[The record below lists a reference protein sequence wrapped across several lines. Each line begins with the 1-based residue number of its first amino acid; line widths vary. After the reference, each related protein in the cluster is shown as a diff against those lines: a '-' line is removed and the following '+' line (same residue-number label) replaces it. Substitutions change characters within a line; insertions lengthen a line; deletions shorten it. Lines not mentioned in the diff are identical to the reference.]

1 MPARSRSAGRGFS
14 GISVPVVALV
24 GVVLVSLNL
33 RTAVT
38 SLSPLLGVIDAEIG
52 LGAAGMGLLGMVP
65 TAMFAV
71 WGVLTPV
78 VLRRMGLEALTV
90 LAMAAAAIG
99 QVLRAVAHDPW
110 VMGAGSLIALAGMG
124 IGNVVAPP
132 LVKKYFPRH
141 VAAVSMAYITGLQ
154 LGTVV
159 PALVAVPVEEAAGW
173 RVSIGWWA
181 ALAVVAAIPWVIE
194 ILRPGV
200 PTGVITPV
208 DTASAGT
215 APADTAD
222 AVTATD
228 PAATDAAATASASA
242 HSAAAQPQR
251 IRPWRSPV
259 GVALALFFGTNSLS
273 TYAFFTWLPAV
284 AESIGMSRAEGGLAL
299 AVYSAIGLIA
309 ALVVPWAAGRF
320 EDPYAVVVVSVVAYL
335 AGFAGLLWAPG
346 VAPWLWICLL
356 GVGPSTF
363 PLCLTL
369 INLRTRTEA
378 GSAALSG
385 FAQGVGYTA
394 ACLGPIVFGILLDG
408 PGLGAGLGFLTGVLA
423 VMTVVSRTACRPIML
438 EDTLR

>member
-1 MPARSRSAGRGFS
+1 MA
-14 GISVPVVALV
+14 VPVVALV

-52 LGAAGMGLLGMVP
+52 LGAAGMGLLGMIP

-78 VLRRMGLEALTV
+78 ALRRMGLEAMTV

-99 QVLRAVAHDPW
+99 QLVRAVAHDPW
-110 VMGAGSLIALAGMG
+110 VMGAGSIIALAGMG

-181 ALAVVAAIPWVIE
+181 VLAVVAAIPWMIE
-194 ILRPGV
+194 ILRPGT
-200 PTGVITPV
+200 PTGGP
-208 DTASAGT
+208 TASAAGPT
-215 APADTAD
+215 G
-222 AVTATD
+222 
-228 PAATDAAATASASA
+228 
-242 HSAAAQPQR
+242 QPQR

-309 ALVVPWAAGRF
+309 ALVVPWVAGRF

-369 INLRTRTEA
+369 INLRTRTQA

-385 FAQGVGYTA
+385 FSQGVGYTA
-394 ACLGPIVFGILLDG
+394 ACLGPIVFGMLLDG
-408 PGLGAGLGFLTGVLA
+408 PGLAAGLGFLTAVLA
-423 VMTVVSRTACRPIML
+423 VMTVVARTACRPVML

>member
-1 MPARSRSAGRGFS
+1 MA
-14 GISVPVVALV
+14 VPVVALV

-52 LGAAGMGLLGMVP
+52 LGAAGMGLLGMIP

-78 VLRRMGLEALTV
+78 ALRRMGLEAMTV

-99 QVLRAVAHDPW
+99 QLVRAVAHDPW
-110 VMGAGSLIALAGMG
+110 VMGAGSIIALAGMG

-132 LVKKYFPRH
+132 LVKRYFPRH

-181 ALAVVAAIPWVIE
+181 VLAVVAAIPWMIE
-194 ILRPGV
+194 ILRPGT
-200 PTGVITPV
+200 PTGGP
-208 DTASAGT
+208 TASAAGPT
-215 APADTAD
+215 G
-222 AVTATD
+222 
-228 PAATDAAATASASA
+228 
-242 HSAAAQPQR
+242 QPQR

-309 ALVVPWAAGRF
+309 ALVVPWVAGRF

-369 INLRTRTEA
+369 INLRTRTQA

-385 FAQGVGYTA
+385 FSQGVGYTA
-394 ACLGPIVFGILLDG
+394 ACLGPIVFGMLLDG
-408 PGLGAGLGFLTGVLA
+408 PGLAAGLGFLTAVLA
-423 VMTVVSRTACRPIML
+423 VMTVVARTACRPVML

>member
-1 MPARSRSAGRGFS
+1 MSSRPGNAAQRSGRVA
-14 GISVPVVALV
+14 VPVMALA
-24 GVVLVSLNL
+24 GVILVSLNL

-38 SLSPLLGVIDAEIG
+38 SISPLLSVIDAEIG

-71 WGVLTPV
+71 WGVLTPIA
-78 VLRRMGLEALTV
+78 LRRVGLEALTIV
-90 LAMAAAAIG
+90 AMAAAAIG
-99 QVLRAVAHDPW
+99 QLVRAVAHDPW
-110 VMGAGSLIALAGMG
+110 VMGAGSVIALAGMG

-141 VAAVSMAYITGLQ
+141 VATVSMAYITGLQ

-181 ALAVVAAIPWVIE
+181 VLAVVAAVPWVIE
-194 ILRPGV
+194 VMRPGT
-200 PTGVITPV
+200 PTGAPPGATGATGATG
-208 DTASAGT
+208 DATSA
-215 APADTAD
+215 APGGAPGG
-222 AVTATD
+222 AV
-228 PAATDAAATASASA
+228 ATA
-242 HSAAAQPQR
+242 PQR

-259 GVALALFFGTNSLS
+259 GIALALFFGTNSLG

-284 AESIGMSRAEGGLAL
+284 AESIGMTRAEGGLAL

-309 ALVVPWAAGRF
+309 ALVVPWVAGRVD
-320 EDPYAVVVVSVVAYL
+320 DPYIVVVVSVASYL
-335 AGFAGLLWAPG
+335 AGFAGLLWAPDL
-346 VAPWLWICLL
+346 APWVWICLL

-385 FAQGVGYTA
+385 FSQGVGYTA
-394 ACLGPIVFGILLDG
+394 ACLGPIVFGMLLDG
-408 PGLGAGLGFLTGVLA
+408 PGLGAGLGFLTAVLA
-423 VMTVVSRTACRPIML
+423 VMTVVARTACRPVML

>member
-1 MPARSRSAGRGFS
+1 MTPRSPRASSRQGALAF
-14 GISVPVVALV
+14 PLVALV

-71 WGVLTPV
+71 WGVLTPI
-78 VLRRMGLEALTV
+78 VLRRVGLEMLTV
-90 LAMAAAAIG
+90 LAMVAAAVG
-99 QVLRAVAHDPW
+99 QLIRAAAHDPW

-132 LVKKYFPRH
+132 LVKKHFPRH

-181 ALAVVAAIPWVIE
+181 VLAVVAAIPWIVE
-194 ILRPGV
+194 VVRPGV
-200 PTGVITPV
+200 PTDSPRATGSPR
-208 DTASAGT
+208 
-215 APADTAD
+215 PADGSTGSAPTS
-222 AVTATD
+222 APTSA
-228 PAATDAAATASASA
+228 PGGSAATPTR
-242 HSAAAQPQR
+242 R

-259 GVALALFFGTNSLS
+259 GVALALFFGTNSLC

-284 AESIGMSRAEGGLAL
+284 AESIGMTRAEGGLAL
-299 AVYSAIGLIA
+299 AVYSAIGLVA

-320 EDPYAVVVVSVVAYL
+320 EDPYAVVVVSVVSYL

-346 VAPWLWICLL
+346 AAWVWICLL

-369 INLRTRTEA
+369 INLRTRTQA

-385 FAQGVGYTA
+385 FSQGVGYTA
-394 ACLGPIVFGILLDG
+394 ASLGPLVFGMLFDG
-408 PGLGAGLGFLTGVLA
+408 PGLGAGLAFLTVVLA
-423 VMTVVSRTACRPIML
+423 IMTVVSRTACRPNML

>member
-1 MPARSRSAGRGFS
+1 MPRSRSSGRRS
-14 GISVPVVALV
+14 SAITVPVVALV
-24 GVVLVSLNL
+24 GVILVSLNL

-71 WGVLTPV
+71 WGVLTPI

-99 QVLRAVAHDPW
+99 QVIRALAHDPW

-181 ALAVVAAIPWVIE
+181 ALAVVAAIPWMIE
-194 ILRPGV
+194 ILRPGT
-200 PTGVITPV
+200 PTGVPGRAAAPGQPAAPGQSTAAGAA
-208 DTASAGT
+208 ASA
-215 APADTAD
+215 
-222 AVTATD
+222 
-228 PAATDAAATASASA
+228 
-242 HSAAAQPQR
+242 QR

-309 ALVVPWAAGRF
+309 ALVVPWVAGRF

-346 VAPWLWICLL
+346 AAPWLWICLL

-369 INLRTRTEA
+369 INLRTRTQA

-394 ACLGPIVFGILLDG
+394 ACLGPIVFGMLLDG
-408 PGLGAGLGFLTGVLA
+408 PGLGAGLGFLTVVLA

>member
-1 MPARSRSAGRGFS
+1 MPPRSSSAGRRS
-14 GISVPVVALV
+14 RAITVPVVALV
-24 GVVLVSLNL
+24 GVILVSLNL

-71 WGVLTPV
+71 WGVLTPI

-99 QVLRAVAHDPW
+99 QAVRAVAHDPW

-194 ILRPGV
+194 ILRPGT
-200 PTGVITPV
+200 PTGRPGATVTPGQPAV
-208 DTASAGT
+208 PGQSATPGR
-215 APADTAD
+215 
-222 AVTATD
+222 
-228 PAATDAAATASASA
+228 
-242 HSAAAQPQR
+242 SAAAGGAAPVER

-346 VAPWLWICLL
+346 FAPWLWICLL

-394 ACLGPIVFGILLDG
+394 ACLGPIVFGMLLDG
-408 PGLGAGLGFLTGVLA
+408 PGLGAGLGFLTVVLA

>member
-1 MPARSRSAGRGFS
+1 
-14 GISVPVVALV
+14 
-24 GVVLVSLNL
+24 
-33 RTAVT
+33 
-38 SLSPLLGVIDAEIG
+38 VIDAEIG

-65 TAMFAV
+65 TAMFAL
-71 WGVLTPV
+71 WGVLTPI
-78 VLRRMGLEALTV
+78 VLRRTGLEALTV
-90 LAMAAAAIG
+90 LAMAAAGAG
-99 QVLRAVAHDPW
+99 QVVRALAHDPW
-110 VMGAGSLIALAGMG
+110 VMGAGSLVALAGMG

-181 ALAVVAAIPWVIE
+181 VLALVAAVPWIVE
-194 ILRPGV
+194 LLRRDPD
-200 PTGVITPV
+200 PRTATG
-208 DTASAGT
+208 AGGT
-215 APADTAD
+215 AAVAAPA
-222 AVTATD
+222 
-228 PAATDAAATASASA
+228 
-242 HSAAAQPQR
+242 QR

-259 GVALALFFGTNSLS
+259 GLALALFFGANSLC

-284 AESIGMSRAEGGLAL
+284 AESIGMTRAEGGLAL
-299 AVYSAIGLIA
+299 AVYSAIGLIS

-320 EDPYAVVVVSVVAYL
+320 EDPYLVVVVSVLSYL
-335 AGFAGLLWAPG
+335 AGFAGLLRAPG

-369 INLRTRTEA
+369 INLRTRTQA

-394 ACLGPIVFGILLDG
+394 ASLGPVVFGFLLSG
-408 PGLGAGLGFLTGVLA
+408 PGLGSGLAFLTVVLA
-423 VMTVVSRTACRPIML
+423 VMTVVARTACRPRML

>member
-1 MPARSRSAGRGFS
+1 MPTDPRRANSRSRAVA
-14 GISVPVVALV
+14 VPVVALV

-52 LGAAGMGLLGMVP
+52 LGAAGMGLLGMIP

-78 VLRRMGLEALTV
+78 ALRRMGLEAMTV

-99 QVLRAVAHDPW
+99 QLVRAVAHDPW
-110 VMGAGSLIALAGMG
+110 VMGAGSIIALAGMG

-181 ALAVVAAIPWVIE
+181 VLAVVAAIPWMIE
-194 ILRPGV
+194 ILRPGT
-200 PTGVITPV
+200 PTGGP
-208 DTASAGT
+208 TASAAGST
-215 APADTAD
+215 G
-222 AVTATD
+222 
-228 PAATDAAATASASA
+228 
-242 HSAAAQPQR
+242 QPQR

-299 AVYSAIGLIA
+299 AVYSAIGLVA
-309 ALVVPWAAGRF
+309 ALVVPWVAGRF

-369 INLRTRTEA
+369 INLRTRTQA

-385 FAQGVGYTA
+385 FSQGVGYTA
-394 ACLGPIVFGILLDG
+394 ACLGPIVFGMLLDG
-408 PGLGAGLGFLTGVLA
+408 PGLAAGLGFLTAVLA
-423 VMTVVSRTACRPIML
+423 VMTVVARTACRPVML

>member
-1 MPARSRSAGRGFS
+1 MA
-14 GISVPVVALV
+14 IPVLALV

-52 LGAAGMGLLGMVP
+52 LGAVGMGLLGMIP

-71 WGVLTPV
+71 WGVLTPL
-78 VLRRMGLEALTV
+78 VLRRMGLEAVTV
-90 LAMAAAAIG
+90 VAMAAAAVG
-99 QVLRAVAHDPW
+99 QVIRAVAQDPW
-110 VMGAGSLIALAGMG
+110 VMGAGSIIALAGMG

-141 VAAVSMAYITGLQ
+141 VALVSMAYITGLQ

-181 ALAVVAAIPWVIE
+181 VLAVVAAIPWVIE
-194 ILRPGV
+194 ILKPG
-200 PTGVITPV
+200 TPALIAA
-208 DTASAGT
+208 DAG
-215 APADTAD
+215 APADSGSPAD
-222 AVTATD
+222 AG
-228 PAATDAAATASASA
+228 PAAGPTGPAAAT
-242 HSAAAQPQR
+242 PQR

-309 ALVVPWAAGRF
+309 ALLVPWVAGRF
-320 EDPYAVVVVSVVAYL
+320 EDPYAVVVVSVAAYL

-394 ACLGPIVFGILLDG
+394 ACLGPIVFGMLLDG
-408 PGLGAGLGFLTGVLA
+408 PGLAAGLGFLTAVLA

>member
-1 MPARSRSAGRGFS
+1 MNGRSSRAGSPS
-14 GISVPVVALV
+14 GALAFPVVALL

-52 LGAAGMGLLGMVP
+52 LGTGGMGLLGMVP
-65 TAMFAV
+65 TAMFAL
-71 WGVLTPV
+71 WGVLTPI
-78 VLRRMGLEALTV
+78 VLRRMGLELLTV
-90 LAMAAAAIG
+90 LAMTAAAAG
-99 QVLRAVAHDPW
+99 QVLRALAHDPW
-110 VMGAGSLIALAGMG
+110 VMGLGSLVALAGMG

-181 ALAVVAAIPWVIE
+181 VLSMVAAVPWVVE
-194 ILRPGV
+194 ILRG
-200 PTGVITPV
+200 GS
-208 DTASAGT
+208 DTAGPPAVGAVGGT
-215 APADTAD
+215 GPA
-222 AVTATD
+222 
-228 PAATDAAATASASA
+228 
-242 HSAAAQPQR
+242 QR
-251 IRPWRSPV
+251 VRPWRSPV
-259 GVALALFFGTNSLS
+259 GLALALFFGTNSLC

-284 AESIGMSRAEGGLAL
+284 AESIGMTRAEGGLAL

-320 EDPYAVVVVSVVAYL
+320 EDPYPVVVVSVVCYL

-346 VAPWLWICLL
+346 AAPWVWICLL

-369 INLRTRTEA
+369 INLRTRTQA

-385 FAQGVGYTA
+385 FSQGVGYTA
-394 ACLGPIVFGILLDG
+394 ASLGPLVFGFLLSG
-408 PGLGAGLGFLTGVLA
+408 PGLGGGLAFLTVVLA
-423 VMTVVSRTACRPIML
+423 VMCVVGRIACRPRML

>member
-1 MPARSRSAGRGFS
+1 MTPRSPRASSRQGALAF
-14 GISVPVVALV
+14 PLVALV

-71 WGVLTPV
+71 WGVLTPI
-78 VLRRMGLEALTV
+78 VLRRVGLEMLTV
-90 LAMAAAAIG
+90 LAMVAAAVG
-99 QVLRAVAHDPW
+99 QLIRAAAHDPW

-181 ALAVVAAIPWVIE
+181 VLAVVAAIPWIVE
-194 ILRPGV
+194 IVRPGV
-200 PTGVITPV
+200 H
-208 DTASAGT
+208 
-215 APADTAD
+215 
-222 AVTATD
+222 TD
-228 PAATDAAATASASA
+228 PPRATGSPRPAGGPTD
-242 HSAAAQPQR
+242 SAAASAPDGSAATPTRR

-259 GVALALFFGTNSLS
+259 GVALALFFGTNSLC

-284 AESIGMSRAEGGLAL
+284 AESIGMTRAEGGLAL

-320 EDPYAVVVVSVVAYL
+320 EDPYAVVVVSVVSYL

-346 VAPWLWICLL
+346 AAWVWICLL

-369 INLRTRTEA
+369 INLRTRTQA

-385 FAQGVGYTA
+385 FSQGVGYTA
-394 ACLGPIVFGILLDG
+394 ASLGPLVFGMLFDG
-408 PGLGAGLGFLTGVLA
+408 PGLGAGLAFLTVVLA
-423 VMTVVSRTACRPIML
+423 IMTVVSRTACRPNML

>member
-1 MPARSRSAGRGFS
+1 MPTDPCRANSRSRAVA
-14 GISVPVVALV
+14 VPVVALV

-52 LGAAGMGLLGMVP
+52 LGAAGMGLLGMIP

-78 VLRRMGLEALTV
+78 ALRRMGLEAMTV

-99 QVLRAVAHDPW
+99 QLVRAVAHDPW
-110 VMGAGSLIALAGMG
+110 VMGVGSIIALAGMG

-181 ALAVVAAIPWVIE
+181 VLAVVAAIPWMIE
-194 ILRPGV
+194 ILRPGT
-200 PTGVITPV
+200 PTGGP
-208 DTASAGT
+208 TASAAGPT
-215 APADTAD
+215 G
-222 AVTATD
+222 
-228 PAATDAAATASASA
+228 
-242 HSAAAQPQR
+242 HPQR

-309 ALVVPWAAGRF
+309 ALVVPWVAGRF
-320 EDPYAVVVVSVVAYL
+320 EDPYVVVVVSVVAYL

-369 INLRTRTEA
+369 INLRTRTQA

-385 FAQGVGYTA
+385 FSQGVGYTA
-394 ACLGPIVFGILLDG
+394 ACLGPIVFGMLLDG
-408 PGLGAGLGFLTGVLA
+408 PGLAAGLGFLTAVLA
-423 VMTVVSRTACRPIML
+423 VMTVVARTACRPVML

>member
-1 MPARSRSAGRGFS
+1 MAT
-14 GISVPVVALV
+14 PVLALV

-52 LGAAGMGLLGMVP
+52 LGAVGMGLLGMIP

-71 WGVLTPV
+71 WGVLTPL
-78 VLRRMGLEALTV
+78 VLRRMGLEAVTV
-90 LAMAAAAIG
+90 VAMAAAAIG
-99 QVLRAVAHDPW
+99 QVVRAVAQDPW
-110 VMGAGSLIALAGMG
+110 VMGAGSIIALAGMG

-141 VAAVSMAYITGLQ
+141 VALVSMAYITGLQ

-181 ALAVVAAIPWVIE
+181 VLAVVAAVPWVIE
-194 ILRPGV
+194 LLRPG
-200 PTGVITPV
+200 TPV
-208 DTASAGT
+208 LTPAGAGSAAGPAGSDAASA
-215 APADTAD
+215 
-222 AVTATD
+222 D
-228 PAATDAAATASASA
+228 PATGAAAP
-242 HSAAAQPQR
+242 PQR

-259 GVALALFFGTNSLS
+259 GVALALFFGANSLS

-309 ALVVPWAAGRF
+309 ALVVPWVAGRF

-346 VAPWLWICLL
+346 AAPWLWICLL

-394 ACLGPIVFGILLDG
+394 ASLGPIVFGILLDG
-408 PGLGAGLGFLTGVLA
+408 PGLAAGLGFLTVVIA

>member
-1 MPARSRSAGRGFS
+1 MTRPSPGPASRRGAVTF
-14 GISVPVVALV
+14 PLVAFV

-52 LGAAGMGLLGMVP
+52 LGAAGMGLLGMIP
-65 TAMFAV
+65 TLMFAV

-78 VLRRMGLEALTV
+78 VLRRMGLELLTV
-90 LAMAAAAIG
+90 SAMLAAAAG
-99 QVLRAVAHDPW
+99 QVIRALAQDPW
-110 VMGAGSLIALAGMG
+110 VMGAGSLVALAGMG

-173 RVSIGWWA
+173 RLSIGWWA
-181 ALAVVAAIPWVIE
+181 VLAVIAAVPWVVE
-194 ILRPGV
+194 ILRPGT
-200 PTGVITPV
+200 PTDAPRDGS
-208 DTASAGT
+208 ASGAAE
-215 APADTAD
+215 APA
-222 AVTATD
+222 
-228 PAATDAAATASASA
+228 
-242 HSAAAQPQR
+242 HR

-259 GVALALFFGTNSLS
+259 GVALALFFGMNSLC

-284 AESIGMSRAEGGLAL
+284 AESIGMTRAEGGLAL
-299 AVYSAIGLIA
+299 AVYSAIGLVA
-309 ALVVPWAAGRF
+309 ALAVPYIAGRF
-320 EDPYAVVVVSVVAYL
+320 DDPYPVVVVSVVSYL
-335 AGFAGLLWAPG
+335 AAFAGLLWAPDL
-346 VAPWLWICLL
+346 APWLWICLL

-369 INLRTRTEA
+369 INLRTRTQA

-385 FAQGVGYTA
+385 FSQGVGYTA
-394 ACLGPIVFGILLDG
+394 ACLGPIVFGMLFDG
-408 PGLGAGLGFLTGVLA
+408 PGLAAGLAFLTVVQVIML
-423 VMTVVSRTACRPIML
+423 VVSRTACRPIML

>member
-1 MPARSRSAGRGFS
+1 MNARSPRAGSRRGAVTF
-14 GISVPVVALV
+14 PLVAFV

-52 LGAAGMGLLGMVP
+52 LGTAGMGLLGMIP
-65 TAMFAV
+65 TLMFAV
-71 WGVLTPV
+71 WGVITPM
-78 VLRRMGLEALTV
+78 VLRRVGLELLTV
-90 LAMAAAAIG
+90 LAMVAAAVG
-99 QVLRAVAHDPW
+99 QVIRALAHDPW
-110 VMGAGSLIALAGMG
+110 LMGAGSLVALAGMG

-181 ALAVVAAIPWVIE
+181 VLAVIAAVPWVVE
-194 ILRPGV
+194 ILRPG
-200 PTGVITPV
+200 TPIGAPRPAPDAV
-208 DTASAGT
+208 SAGGGSEA
-215 APADTAD
+215 APAR
-222 AVTATD
+222 
-228 PAATDAAATASASA
+228 
-242 HSAAAQPQR
+242 R

-259 GVALALFFGTNSLS
+259 GVALALFFGTNSLC

-284 AESIGMSRAEGGLAL
+284 AESIGMTRAEGGLAL
-299 AVYSAIGLIA
+299 AVYSAIGLVA
-309 ALVVPWAAGRF
+309 ALAVPYIAGRF
-320 EDPYAVVVVSVVAYL
+320 EDPYAVVVVSVVSYL
-335 AGFAGLLWAPG
+335 GAFAGLLWAPDL
-346 VAPWLWICLL
+346 APWLWICLL

-369 INLRTRTEA
+369 INLRTRTQA

-385 FAQGVGYTA
+385 FSQGVGYTA
-394 ACLGPIVFGILLDG
+394 ACLGPIVFGVLFDG
-408 PGLGAGLGFLTGVLA
+408 PGLASGLAFLTVVLLL
-423 VMTVVSRTACRPIML
+423 MLVVSRTACRPTML

>member
-1 MPARSRSAGRGFS
+1 MSPRSPQAGSRVRAAAFPM
-14 GISVPVVALV
+14 IAFI

-52 LGAAGMGLLGMVP
+52 LGTAGMGLLGMIP

-71 WGVLTPV
+71 WGVLTPI
-78 VLRRMGLEALTV
+78 VLRRMGLEMLTV
-90 LAMAAAAIG
+90 LAMLAAGAG
-99 QVLRAVAHDPW
+99 QVIRALAHDPW

-124 IGNVVAPP
+124 VGNIVAPP

-154 LGTVV
+154 LGTVA
-159 PALVAVPVEEAAGW
+159 PALVAVPVEEVAGW

-181 ALAVVAAIPWVIE
+181 LLAFVAAIPWIIE
-194 ILRPGV
+194 ILRPGT
-200 PTGVITPV
+200 PTDGPG
-208 DTASAGT
+208 SR
-215 APADTAD
+215 APAGPAPASSD
-222 AVTATD
+222 AASSDPAGPATSTD
-228 PAATDAAATASASA
+228 PAVAAPA
-242 HSAAAQPQR
+242 QR

-259 GVALALFFGTNSLS
+259 GVALALFFGTNSLC

-320 EDPYAVVVVSVVAYL
+320 EDPYPVVVISVLAYL

-346 VAPWLWICLL
+346 VAPWVWICLL

-369 INLRTRTEA
+369 INLRTRTQA

-394 ACLGPIVFGILLDG
+394 ASLGPIVFGMLLDG
-408 PGLGAGLGFLTGVLA
+408 PGLGTGLGFLTVVLLI
-423 VMTVVSRTACRPIML
+423 MTVVSRTACRPNML

>member
-1 MPARSRSAGRGFS
+1 MTPRSPRASSRQGALAF
-14 GISVPVVALV
+14 PLVALV

-71 WGVLTPV
+71 WGVLTPI
-78 VLRRMGLEALTV
+78 VLRRVGLEMLTV
-90 LAMAAAAIG
+90 LAMVAAAVG
-99 QVLRAVAHDPW
+99 QLIRAAAHDPW

-181 ALAVVAAIPWVIE
+181 VLAVVAAIPWIVE
-194 ILRPGV
+194 VVRPGV
-200 PTGVITPV
+200 PTDSPRATGSPR
-208 DTASAGT
+208 
-215 APADTAD
+215 PADGSTGSAPTS
-222 AVTATD
+222 APTGA
-228 PAATDAAATASASA
+228 PGGSAATPTR
-242 HSAAAQPQR
+242 R

-259 GVALALFFGTNSLS
+259 GVALALFFGTNSLC

-284 AESIGMSRAEGGLAL
+284 AESIGMTRAEGGLAL
-299 AVYSAIGLIA
+299 AVYSAIGLVA

-320 EDPYAVVVVSVVAYL
+320 EDPYAVVVVSVVSYL

-346 VAPWLWICLL
+346 AAWVWICLL

-369 INLRTRTEA
+369 INLRTRTQA

-385 FAQGVGYTA
+385 FSQGVGYTA
-394 ACLGPIVFGILLDG
+394 ASLGPLVFGMLFDG
-408 PGLGAGLGFLTGVLA
+408 PGLGAGLAFLTVVLA
-423 VMTVVSRTACRPIML
+423 IMTVVSRTACRPNML

>member
-1 MPARSRSAGRGFS
+1 MTPRSPRAGARGSALAF
-14 GISVPVVALV
+14 PVVALV

-52 LGAAGMGLLGMVP
+52 LGTGGMGLLGMVP
-65 TAMFAV
+65 TAMFAL
-71 WGVLTPV
+71 WGVLTPL
-78 VLRRMGLEALTV
+78 VLRRMGLEMLTV
-90 LAMAAAAIG
+90 LAMAAAAAG
-99 QVLRAVAHDPW
+99 QVLRALATDPW

-159 PALVAVPVEEAAGW
+159 PALVAVPVEETAGW

-181 ALAVVAAIPWVIE
+181 VLAIVAAVPWIVE
-194 ILRPGV
+194 ILRRDS
-200 PTGVITPV
+200 
-208 DTASAGT
+208 DTAGPAGRVVGT
-215 APADTAD
+215 AAPR
-222 AVTATD
+222 
-228 PAATDAAATASASA
+228 
-242 HSAAAQPQR
+242 R

-259 GVALALFFGTNSLS
+259 GVALALFFGANSLC

-284 AESIGMSRAEGGLAL
+284 AESIGMTRAEGGLAL

-320 EDPYAVVVVSVVAYL
+320 EDPYAVVVVSVVCYL

-369 INLRTRTEA
+369 INLRTRTQA

-394 ACLGPIVFGILLDG
+394 ACLGPIVFGVLLSG
-408 PGLGAGLGFLTGVLA
+408 PGLGAGLAFLTAVLA
-423 VMTVVSRTACRPIML
+423 VMAVVARTACRPRML

>member
-1 MPARSRSAGRGFS
+1 MTPRSPRASSRQGALAF
-14 GISVPVVALV
+14 PLVALV

-71 WGVLTPV
+71 WGVLTPI
-78 VLRRMGLEALTV
+78 VLRRVGLEMLTV
-90 LAMAAAAIG
+90 LAMVAAAVG
-99 QVLRAVAHDPW
+99 QLIRAAAHDPW

-181 ALAVVAAIPWVIE
+181 VLAVVAAIPWIVE
-194 ILRPGV
+194 VVRPGV
-200 PTGVITPV
+200 PTDSPRATGSPR
-208 DTASAGT
+208 
-215 APADTAD
+215 PADGSTGSAPTS
-222 AVTATD
+222 A
-228 PAATDAAATASASA
+228 PGGSAATPTR
-242 HSAAAQPQR
+242 R

-259 GVALALFFGTNSLS
+259 GVALALFFGTNSLC

-284 AESIGMSRAEGGLAL
+284 AESIGMTRAEGGLAL
-299 AVYSAIGLIA
+299 AVYSAIGLVA

-320 EDPYAVVVVSVVAYL
+320 EDPYAVVVVSVVSYL

-346 VAPWLWICLL
+346 AAWVWICLL

-369 INLRTRTEA
+369 INLRTRTQA

-385 FAQGVGYTA
+385 FSQGVGYTA
-394 ACLGPIVFGILLDG
+394 ASLGPLVFGMLFDG
-408 PGLGAGLGFLTGVLA
+408 PGLGAGLAFLTVVLA
-423 VMTVVSRTACRPIML
+423 IMTVVSRTACRPNML

>member
-1 MPARSRSAGRGFS
+1 MPPRSRGAGSRSSA
-14 GISVPVVALV
+14 ISVPVVALV
-24 GVVLVSLNL
+24 GVILVSLNL

-71 WGVLTPV
+71 WGVFTPL

-90 LAMAAAAIG
+90 LAMGAAAGG
-99 QVLRAVAHDPW
+99 QVIRAVAHDPW

-159 PALVAVPVEEAAGW
+159 PALLAVPVEEAAGW

-181 ALAVVAAIPWVIE
+181 ALAVVAAIPWMIE
-194 ILRPGV
+194 ILRPGTPADAPGTASGPGKLAAAGTV
-200 PTGVITPV
+200 PT
-208 DTASAGT
+208 
-215 APADTAD
+215 
-222 AVTATD
+222 
-228 PAATDAAATASASA
+228 
-242 HSAAAQPQR
+242 QR

-284 AESIGMSRAEGGLAL
+284 AESIGMTRAEGGLAL
-299 AVYSAIGLIA
+299 ALYSAIGLIA
-309 ALVVPWAAGRF
+309 ALVVPWVAGRF

-335 AGFAGLLWAPG
+335 LGFAGLLWAPG

-369 INLRTRTEA
+369 INLRTRTQA

-394 ACLGPIVFGILLDG
+394 ACLGPIVFGMLLDG
-408 PGLGAGLGFLTGVLA
+408 PGLGAGLGFLTVVLA
-423 VMTVVSRTACRPIML
+423 IMTVVSRTACRPIML

>member
-1 MPARSRSAGRGFS
+1 MTPRSPRASSRQGALAF
-14 GISVPVVALV
+14 PLVALV

-71 WGVLTPV
+71 WGVLTPI
-78 VLRRMGLEALTV
+78 VLRRVGLEMLTV
-90 LAMAAAAIG
+90 LAMVAAAVG
-99 QVLRAVAHDPW
+99 QLIRAAAHDPW

-181 ALAVVAAIPWVIE
+181 VLAVVAAIPWIVE
-194 ILRPGV
+194 IVRPGV
-200 PTGVITPV
+200 HTDSPRATGSPRPAGGPT
-208 DTASAGT
+208 D
-215 APADTAD
+215 
-222 AVTATD
+222 
-228 PAATDAAATASASA
+228 
-242 HSAAAQPQR
+242 SAAASAPDGSAATPARR

-259 GVALALFFGTNSLS
+259 GVALALFFGTNSLC

-284 AESIGMSRAEGGLAL
+284 AESIGMTRAEGGLAL

-320 EDPYAVVVVSVVAYL
+320 EDPYAVVVVSVVSYL

-346 VAPWLWICLL
+346 AAWVWICLL

-369 INLRTRTEA
+369 INLRTRTQA

-385 FAQGVGYTA
+385 FSQGVGYTA
-394 ACLGPIVFGILLDG
+394 ASLGPLVFGMLFDG
-408 PGLGAGLGFLTGVLA
+408 PGLGAGLAFLTVVLA
-423 VMTVVSRTACRPIML
+423 IMTVVSRTACRPNML

>member
-1 MPARSRSAGRGFS
+1 MSPGSAREGSRSGALAF
-14 GISVPVVALV
+14 PVIALV
-24 GVVLVSLNL
+24 GVILVSLNL

-65 TAMFAV
+65 TAMFAL
-71 WGVLTPV
+71 WGVLTPI
-78 VLRRMGLEALTV
+78 VLRRTGLEALTV
-90 LAMAAAAIG
+90 LAMAAAGAG
-99 QVLRAVAHDPW
+99 QVVRALAHDPW
-110 VMGAGSLIALAGMG
+110 VMGAGSLVALAGMG

-181 ALAVVAAIPWVIE
+181 VLALVAAVPWIVE
-194 ILRPGV
+194 LLRRDPD
-200 PTGVITPV
+200 PRTATG
-208 DTASAGT
+208 AGGT
-215 APADTAD
+215 AAVAAPA
-222 AVTATD
+222 
-228 PAATDAAATASASA
+228 
-242 HSAAAQPQR
+242 QR

-259 GVALALFFGTNSLS
+259 GLALALFFGTNSLC

-284 AESIGMSRAEGGLAL
+284 AESIGMTRAEGGLAL

-320 EDPYAVVVVSVVAYL
+320 EDPYLVVVVSVLSYL

-369 INLRTRTEA
+369 INLRTRTQA

-394 ACLGPIVFGILLDG
+394 ASLGPVVFGLLLSG
-408 PGLGAGLGFLTGVLA
+408 PGLGSGLAFLTVVLA
-423 VMTVVSRTACRPIML
+423 VMTVVARTACRPRML

>member
-1 MPARSRSAGRGFS
+1 MSADPSRAGTRAGAVAF
-14 GISVPVVALV
+14 PVIALV

-52 LGAAGMGLLGMVP
+52 LGTGGMGLLGMVP
-65 TAMFAV
+65 TAMFAL
-71 WGVLTPV
+71 WGVLTPI
-78 VLRRMGLEALTV
+78 VLRRMGLEMLTV
-90 LAMAAAAIG
+90 LAMAAAAAG
-99 QVLRAVAHDPW
+99 QLLRAFAHDPW
-110 VMGAGSLIALAGMG
+110 VMGTGSLIALAGMG

-159 PALVAVPVEEAAGW
+159 PALVAVPVEETAGW

-181 ALAVVAAIPWVIE
+181 VLAIVAAVPWIVE
-194 ILRPGV
+194 ILRKDSDTSGPAGGV
-200 PTGVITPV
+200 V
-208 DTASAGT
+208 AG
-215 APADTAD
+215 
-222 AVTATD
+222 
-228 PAATDAAATASASA
+228 AATK
-242 HSAAAQPQR
+242 R

-259 GVALALFFGTNSLS
+259 GVALALFFGTNSLC

-284 AESIGMSRAEGGLAL
+284 AESIGMTRAEGGLAL

-320 EDPYAVVVVSVVAYL
+320 EDPYAVVVVSVVCYL

-369 INLRTRTEA
+369 INLRTRTQA

-385 FAQGVGYTA
+385 FSQGVGYTA
-394 ACLGPIVFGILLDG
+394 ACLGPLVFGVLLSG
-408 PGLGAGLGFLTGVLA
+408 PGLGAGLAFLTVVLA
-423 VMTVVSRTACRPIML
+423 VMSVVARTACRPRML

>member
-1 MPARSRSAGRGFS
+1 MTPRSPRASSRQGALAF
-14 GISVPVVALV
+14 PLVALV

-71 WGVLTPV
+71 WGVLTPI
-78 VLRRMGLEALTV
+78 VLRRVGLEMLTV
-90 LAMAAAAIG
+90 LAMVAAAVG
-99 QVLRAVAHDPW
+99 QLIRAAAHDPW

-181 ALAVVAAIPWVIE
+181 VLAVVAAIPWIVE
-194 ILRPGV
+194 IVRPGT
-200 PTGVITPV
+200 PTDSPR
-208 DTASAGT
+208 ASGSPR
-215 APADTAD
+215 PADGS
-222 AVTATD
+222 TD
-228 PAATDAAATASASA
+228 SVPDSAATSAPGG
-242 HSAAAQPQR
+242 SAAPPTRR

-259 GVALALFFGTNSLS
+259 GVALALFFGTNSLC

-284 AESIGMSRAEGGLAL
+284 AESIGMTRAEGGLAL
-299 AVYSAIGLIA
+299 AVYSAIGLVA

-320 EDPYAVVVVSVVAYL
+320 EDPYAVVVVSVVSYL

-346 VAPWLWICLL
+346 AAWVWICLL

-369 INLRTRTEA
+369 INLRTRTQA

-385 FAQGVGYTA
+385 FSQGVGYTA
-394 ACLGPIVFGILLDG
+394 ASLGPLVFGMLFDG
-408 PGLGAGLGFLTGVLA
+408 PGLAAGLAFLTVVLA
-423 VMTVVSRTACRPIML
+423 IMTVVSRTACRPNML

>member
-1 MPARSRSAGRGFS
+1 MTPRSPRASSRQGALAF
-14 GISVPVVALV
+14 PLVALV

-71 WGVLTPV
+71 WGVLTPI
-78 VLRRMGLEALTV
+78 VLRRVGLEMLTV
-90 LAMAAAAIG
+90 LAMVAAAVG
-99 QVLRAVAHDPW
+99 QLIRAAAHDPW

-181 ALAVVAAIPWVIE
+181 VLAVVAAIPWIVE
-194 ILRPGV
+194 VVRPGV
-200 PTGVITPV
+200 PTDSPRATGSPR
-208 DTASAGT
+208 
-215 APADTAD
+215 PADGSTGSVPTSAP
-222 AVTATD
+222 TST
-228 PAATDAAATASASA
+228 PGGSAATPTR
-242 HSAAAQPQR
+242 R

-259 GVALALFFGTNSLS
+259 GVALALFFGTNSLC

-284 AESIGMSRAEGGLAL
+284 AESIGMTRAEGGLAL
-299 AVYSAIGLIA
+299 AVYSAIGLVA

-320 EDPYAVVVVSVVAYL
+320 EDPYAVVVVSVVSYL

-346 VAPWLWICLL
+346 AAWVWICLL

-369 INLRTRTEA
+369 INLRTRTQA

-385 FAQGVGYTA
+385 FSQGVGYTA
-394 ACLGPIVFGILLDG
+394 ASLGPLVFGMLFDG
-408 PGLGAGLGFLTGVLA
+408 PGLGAGLAFLTVVLA
-423 VMTVVSRTACRPIML
+423 IMTVVSRTACRPNML

>member
-1 MPARSRSAGRGFS
+1 MNPRSSRAGTTS
-14 GISVPVVALV
+14 GALAFPVVALV

-52 LGAAGMGLLGMVP
+52 LGAGGMGLLGMVP
-65 TAMFAV
+65 TAMFAL
-71 WGVLTPV
+71 WGVLTPI
-78 VLRRMGLEALTV
+78 VLRRMSLELLTV
-90 LAMAAAAIG
+90 LAMAAAAAG
-99 QVLRAVAHDPW
+99 QVLRALAHDPW

-159 PALVAVPVEEAAGW
+159 PALVAVPVDEAAGW

-181 ALAVVAAIPWVIE
+181 VFAIVAAVPWIVE
-194 ILRPGV
+194 IVRRGPA
-200 PTGVITPV
+200 
-208 DTASAGT
+208 TAGPPPAGT
-215 APADTAD
+215 VGGVGPT
-222 AVTATD
+222 
-228 PAATDAAATASASA
+228 
-242 HSAAAQPQR
+242 QR

-259 GVALALFFGTNSLS
+259 GVALALFFGTNSLC

-284 AESIGMSRAEGGLAL
+284 AESIGMTRAEGGLAL

-309 ALVVPWAAGRF
+309 ALVVPWVAGRV
-320 EDPYAVVVVSVVAYL
+320 EDPYPVVVVSVLCYL

-369 INLRTRTEA
+369 INLRTRTQA

-385 FAQGVGYTA
+385 FSQGVGYTA
-394 ACLGPIVFGILLDG
+394 ASLGPVVFGLLLSG
-408 PGLGAGLGFLTGVLA
+408 PGLGGGLAFLTVVLA
-423 VMTVVSRTACRPIML
+423 VMCVVGRIACRPRML

>member
-1 MPARSRSAGRGFS
+1 MNGRSSRAGSPS
-14 GISVPVVALV
+14 GALAFPVVALL

-52 LGAAGMGLLGMVP
+52 LGTGGMGLLGMVP
-65 TAMFAV
+65 TVMFAL
-71 WGVLTPV
+71 WGVLTPI
-78 VLRRMGLEALTV
+78 VLRRMGLELLTV
-90 LAMAAAAIG
+90 LAMTAAAAG
-99 QVLRAVAHDPW
+99 QVLRALAHDPW
-110 VMGAGSLIALAGMG
+110 VMGVGSLVALAGMG

-181 ALAVVAAIPWVIE
+181 VLAMVAAVPWVVE
-194 ILRPGV
+194 ILRG
-200 PTGVITPV
+200 GS
-208 DTASAGT
+208 DTAGPPAVGAVGGT
-215 APADTAD
+215 GPA
-222 AVTATD
+222 
-228 PAATDAAATASASA
+228 
-242 HSAAAQPQR
+242 QR
-251 IRPWRSPV
+251 VRPWRSPV
-259 GVALALFFGTNSLS
+259 GLALALFFGTNSLC

-284 AESIGMSRAEGGLAL
+284 AESIGMTRAEGGLAL

-320 EDPYAVVVVSVVAYL
+320 EDPYPVVVVSVVCYL

-346 VAPWLWICLL
+346 AAPWVWICLL

-369 INLRTRTEA
+369 INLRARTQA

-385 FAQGVGYTA
+385 FSQGVGYTA
-394 ACLGPIVFGILLDG
+394 ASLGPLVFGFLLSG
-408 PGLGAGLGFLTGVLA
+408 PGLGGGLAFLTVVLA
-423 VMTVVSRTACRPIML
+423 VMCVVGRIACRPRML

>member
-1 MPARSRSAGRGFS
+1 MPTDPRRANSRSRAVA
-14 GISVPVVALV
+14 VPVVALV

-52 LGAAGMGLLGMVP
+52 LGAAGMGLLGMIP

-78 VLRRMGLEALTV
+78 ALRRMGLEAMTV

-99 QVLRAVAHDPW
+99 QLVRAVAHDPW
-110 VMGAGSLIALAGMG
+110 VMGAGSIIALAGMG

-141 VAAVSMAYITGLQ
+141 VAVVSMAYITGLQ

-181 ALAVVAAIPWVIE
+181 VLAVVAAIPWMIE
-194 ILRPGV
+194 ILRPGT
-200 PTGVITPV
+200 PTGGP
-208 DTASAGT
+208 TASAAGST
-215 APADTAD
+215 G
-222 AVTATD
+222 
-228 PAATDAAATASASA
+228 
-242 HSAAAQPQR
+242 QPQR

-299 AVYSAIGLIA
+299 AVYSAIGLVA
-309 ALVVPWAAGRF
+309 ALVVPWVAGRF

-369 INLRTRTEA
+369 INLRTRTQA

-385 FAQGVGYTA
+385 FSQGVGYTA
-394 ACLGPIVFGILLDG
+394 ACLGPIVFGMLLDG
-408 PGLGAGLGFLTGVLA
+408 PGLAAGLGFLTAVLA
-423 VMTVVSRTACRPIML
+423 VMTVVARTACRPVML

>member
-1 MPARSRSAGRGFS
+1 MAT
-14 GISVPVVALV
+14 PVLALV

-52 LGAAGMGLLGMVP
+52 LGAVGMGLLGMIP

-71 WGVLTPV
+71 WGVLTPL
-78 VLRRMGLEALTV
+78 VLRRMGLEAVTV
-90 LAMAAAAIG
+90 VAMAAAAVG
-99 QVLRAVAHDPW
+99 QVIRAVAQDPW
-110 VMGAGSLIALAGMG
+110 VMGAGSIIALAGMG

-141 VAAVSMAYITGLQ
+141 VALVSMAYITGLQ

-181 ALAVVAAIPWVIE
+181 VLAVVAAIPWVIE
-194 ILRPGV
+194 ILKPG
-200 PTGVITPV
+200 TPALIAA
-208 DTASAGT
+208 DAG
-215 APADTAD
+215 APADSGSPAD
-222 AVTATD
+222 AG
-228 PAATDAAATASASA
+228 PAAGPTGPAAAT
-242 HSAAAQPQR
+242 PQR

-309 ALVVPWAAGRF
+309 ALLVPWVAGRF
-320 EDPYAVVVVSVVAYL
+320 EDPYAVVVVSVAAYL

-394 ACLGPIVFGILLDG
+394 ACLGPIVFGMLLDG
-408 PGLGAGLGFLTGVLA
+408 PGLAAGLGFLTAVLA